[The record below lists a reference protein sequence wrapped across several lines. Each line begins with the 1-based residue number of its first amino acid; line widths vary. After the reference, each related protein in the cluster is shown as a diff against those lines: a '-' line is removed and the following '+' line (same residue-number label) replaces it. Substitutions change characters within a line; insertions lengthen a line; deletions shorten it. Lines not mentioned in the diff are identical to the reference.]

1 MENSSRGALSGVDA
15 SHAWALLVNSPG
27 DLNPGPTVR
36 TIALQEVAAVGQ
48 ETINMRTDSER
59 KRRLQTAADLSHMSL
74 SAFVL
79 SAADERAQHV
89 IDQQSATSLP
99 AHFYDDFF
107 DSLAAPPASTLV
119 DAAGR
124 LPGIVWR
131 GD

>member
-1 MENSSRGALSGVDA
+1 MTSPPRRA
-15 SHAWALLVNSPG
+15 SDDLTPAPG
-27 DLNPGPTVR
+27 VR
-36 TIALQEVAAVGQ
+36 TIALQEVDAVGQ

-89 IDQQSATSLP
+89 IDQQSATALP
-99 AHFYDDFF
+99 AHFHDEFF

-124 LPGIVWR
+124 LPGTVRR
-131 GD
+131 GH

>member
-1 MENSSRGALSGVDA
+1 
-15 SHAWALLVNSPG
+15 
-27 DLNPGPTVR
+27 VR

-79 SAADERAQHV
+79 AAADERAQQV
-89 IDQQSATSLP
+89 IDQQSATALP

-107 DSLAAPPASTLV
+107 DSLAAPPTSTLV

-124 LPGIVWR
+124 LPGTVRR

>member
-1 MENSSRGALSGVDA
+1 MTSPPHRA
-15 SHAWALLVNSPG
+15 SD
-27 DLNPGPTVR
+27 DLTHTPIVR
-36 TIALQEVAAVGQ
+36 TIALQEVATVGQ

-79 SAADERAQHV
+79 SAADERAQQV
-89 IDQQSATSLP
+89 IDQQSATALP
-99 AHFYDDFF
+99 AHFYDGFF
-107 DSLAAPPASTLV
+107 DSLAAPPATSLI

-124 LPGIVWR
+124 LPGIVQR

>member
-1 MENSSRGALSGVDA
+1 MTSPPRRA
-15 SHAWALLVNSPG
+15 SD
-27 DLNPGPTVR
+27 DLTPAPIVR

-48 ETINMRTDSER
+48 QTINMRTDSER

-79 SAADERAQHV
+79 SAADERAQQV
-89 IDQQSATSLP
+89 IDQQSATALP

-119 DAAGR
+119 DAAAR
-124 LPGIVWR
+124 LPGTVRR

>member
-1 MENSSRGALSGVDA
+1 MTSPPRRA
-15 SHAWALLVNSPG
+15 SD
-27 DLNPGPTVR
+27 DLTPAPIVR

-79 SAADERAQHV
+79 SAADERAQQV
-89 IDQQSATSLP
+89 IDQQSATALP

-119 DAAGR
+119 DAAAR
-124 LPGIVWR
+124 LPGTVRR